1 MPMCN
6 HNLKVHAIDFQP
18 WQQHYIGV
26 LSTPWFMNLML
37 LPGETDDWS
46 ELQELSKHSHTFPSG
61 HYEFIIGDDP
71 DIGKYQ
77 MCSLF
82 SPMFEFADDETAVE
96 TAQIIMKELMN
107 NENKDEEHI
116 QPQQMKRLWH
126 GDSEQPENELPG
138 KSTPETEQQERPL
151 LSERLEQPLS
161 RRQLLRGMFSDDGE
175 KA

>member
-1 MPMCN
+1 
-6 HNLKVHAIDFQP
+6 
-18 WQQHYIGV
+18 
-26 LSTPWFMNLML
+26 
-37 LPGETDDWS
+37 
-46 ELQELSKHSHTFPSG
+46 
-61 HYEFIIGDDP
+61 
-71 DIGKYQ
+71 